1 MAGMRH
7 WKGTISLQRQHSV
20 TLGRP
25 WNFLESTGRLI
36 NTWLQPGVP
45 ARHRTGKPFKRLSF
59 LACRYTA
66 LKRDV
71 NEDGPVAFICKLGV
85 YKSPRCFSRA
95 IVSRI
100 IR

>member
-1 MAGMRH
+1 MC
-7 WKGTISLQRQHSV
+7 WPTQHSA

-36 NTWLQPGVP
+36 NTWLQPGVS
-45 ARHRTGKPFKRLSF
+45 ARHPGKPFKLLSF

-66 LKRDV
+66 LKRGV
-71 NEDGPVAFICKLGV
+71 NEDRPVAFICKLGA
-85 YKSPRCFSRA
+85 YKSPRSLSRA

-100 IR
+100 MRWPK